1 MASKIIVDQLEK
13 SGFTTLT
20 LPSAN
25 ATANQYIKND
35 GAGALSWATLPAGGK
50 VLHIEQV
57 VKTDTTSTTAVGAS
71 VVDMPGMTVTMPAS
85 VATSRYLIF
94 WNLSLGGVANDSF
107 YLVLVREVSGVEV
120 QPLLGDTAG
129 SRIRTSLS
137 ATPAYG
143 AGTGVSALQYL
154 DSPAT
159 TNAVTYKIKWSN
171 QYAGTHYL
179 NRSTTDLD
187 SGLYQRSTSSITV
200 MEIGV

>member
-57 VKTDTTSTTAVGAS
+57 VKTDTTSTTAAGGS
-71 VVDMPGMTVTMPAS
+71 LVDISGMTVTMPAS
-85 VATSRYLIF
+85 VATSRYLVF
-94 WNLSLGGVANDSF
+94 WNLQVGMTGDWHANLMLVRRVGGVD
-107 YLVLVREVSGVEV
+107 VE
-120 QPLLGDTAG
+120 PLLGDTDSARVVASTSG
-129 SRIRTSLS
+129 SSS
-137 ATPAYG
+137 G
-143 AGTGVSALQYL
+143 ASNTGSNALQYL

-159 TNAVTYKIKWSN
+159 TSAVTYKIKWSLM
-171 QYAGTHYL
+171 QAGTMYL
-179 NRSTTDLD
+179 NRPESALD
-187 SGLYQRSTSSITV
+187 STAYSRTTSSITV

>member
-13 SGFTTLT
+13 SGYTTLT

-35 GAGALSWATLPAGGK
+35 GAGALSWATLPSSGK

-137 ATPAYG
+137 ATPAH
-143 AGTGVSALQYL
+143 AASTGVSALQYL

-159 TNAVTYKIKWSN
+159 TNAVTYKIKWSF
-171 QYAGTHYL
+171 QYAGTNYL

-187 SGLYQRSTSSITV
+187 SGIYQRSTSSITV